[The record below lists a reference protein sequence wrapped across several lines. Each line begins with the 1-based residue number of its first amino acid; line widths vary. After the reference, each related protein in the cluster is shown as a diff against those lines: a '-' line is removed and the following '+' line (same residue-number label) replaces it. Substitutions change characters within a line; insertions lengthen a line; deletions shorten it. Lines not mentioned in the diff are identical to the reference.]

1 MELTKKQKASNV
13 ATSMIRTLTEIAD
26 EDKRILEKGTNN
38 RGAFLGAPAD
48 IKAAFGT
55 EQLEA
60 LEDFITRFATEEEKP
75 ETAEP
80 AVAPLEDAAAAADRV
95 EE

>member
-13 ATSMIRTLTEIAD
+13 ATSMIRTLTEIAT

-55 EQLEA
+55 EQLK
-60 LEDFITRFATEEEKP
+60 LLRDFIANFAAEEAASE
-75 ETAEP
+75 EAG
-80 AVAPLEDAAAAADRV
+80 ARIEDGG
-95 EE
+95 